1 METKNIL
8 SVKEVAEYLG
18 LNYFTIVRYAKTGR
32 LPAVK
37 TGRKWLFHRETL
49 EDFLK
54 DKAIKNVANN
64 TTKKF

>member
-18 LNYFTIVRYAKTGR
+18 LNYFTVVRYAKTGK

-37 TGRKWLFHRETL
+37 TGHKWLFHRETL

-54 DKAIKNVANN
+54 DKAKKNIITNN
-64 TTKKF
+64 DNH